1 MDVRAII
8 DCFTEEGRL
17 SFPLFFFF
25 SVDQIL
31 THQYAEKLL
40 FLRLCFRK
48 AKECARKGKAVQ
60 LKSAM
65 NILYMSISFLD
76 DDSTSLN
83 ISVFLRLL
91 DDASIS
97 LV

>member
-1 MDVRAII
+1 M
-8 DCFTEEGRL
+8 
-17 SFPLFFFF
+17 
-25 SVDQIL
+25 DQIL
-31 THQYAEKLL
+31 THQYAEKFL
-40 FLRLCFRK
+40 FLRLCFRE

-60 LKSAM
+60 LRSAM

-76 DDSTSLN
+76 DDSISLN

-91 DDASIS
+91 DDNSIS